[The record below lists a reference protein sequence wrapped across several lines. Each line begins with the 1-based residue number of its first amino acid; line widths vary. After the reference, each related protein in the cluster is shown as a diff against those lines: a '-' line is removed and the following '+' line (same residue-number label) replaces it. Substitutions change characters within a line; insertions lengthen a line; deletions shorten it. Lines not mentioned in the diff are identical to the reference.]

1 MKNKFTSGLCVMM
14 CLVIVLS
21 MFAAC
26 SIKDKNTDNTT
37 TTLSP
42 DNQWYVGNGTYEPV
56 ILDSFELADLVN
68 EALGE
73 EAKDFTGDLNTLTPE
88 QIQKV
93 ENLAADKGL
102 IIEKD
107 EGGNTVIK
115 EFEVP
120 TTQATPEEFS
130 QIMNQASVV
139 NPSNVT
145 PSQYEEIS
153 KVANDNGMVAITKP
167 SSGEVQVIKPV
178 TTAPVQTNNAPSSN
192 VVITPTGTSVINP
205 TAPSKPVQNPVN
217 PTVNGTTNAFAPSMS
232 VPSTQSTTRH
242 TAPTDPPE
250 TTRPRPTGNTTY
262 ATAPTY
268 TAGSTMGTTKPIPLA
283 ASKWVNTF
291 GGSKNDLFAD
301 ISATPDG
308 GAVAV
313 GVSFSTEGRRPEAAQ
328 TGTCGIIVKYNEK
341 GKLAWSKIV
350 DADDSVTFEDVA
362 ILGDGSMIVVGY
374 TSSTDFFSAAE
385 YKCSGT
391 TEGVIMKFNSKG
403 DEIWRKAL
411 GGSATDL
418 IYSVYPMS
426 DGGFVV
432 GGKSESTDSDLKNLG
447 SQLRKAFV
455 FRYDASGNI
464 VWKQALSGSKHC
476 SVDDLVVNSA
486 GDVYAAISNASGDG
500 EFADLEGA
508 KTGRRTAVVMKLGN
522 SGNILWK
529 KLFYDTGATN
539 LQSIALTPDG
549 GCVVAGNYT
558 SGTGGNQYSFKS
570 FINGGAAG
578 TQDGMIIK
586 IDAAGVTRW
595 VLPLIGIENDFVTG
609 ITEINGGYAV
619 TGYTASYNRDFPV
632 PIKGNYDSFIY
643 TITELGKTKNIYSFG
658 GSYSDNA
665 RAICSN
671 GSSIY
676 VAGSTNS
683 PDVYFENCEKKAAE
697 KVAKAYVCC
706 FEFDD

>member
-1 MKNKFTSGLCVMM
+1 MRNKFTSGLCVMM
-14 CLVIVLS
+14 CLVICLS

-56 ILDSFELADLVN
+56 VLDNVELADLVN

-73 EAKDFTGDLNTLTPE
+73 EAKNFTGDLNTLTPE

-145 PSQYEEIS
+145 PSQYQEIS
-153 KVANDNGMVAITKP
+153 KVADDKGMVAITKP
-167 SSGEVQVIKPV
+167 SSSEVQVIKPV
-178 TTAPVQTNNAPSSN
+178 TTVPVQNNNVPSSS
-192 VVITPTGTSVINP
+192 VVITPTGPSVINP
-205 TAPSKPVQNPVN
+205 TVPVN
-217 PTVNGTTNAFAPSMS
+217 PTVNGTTNSFAPSV
-232 VPSTQSTTRH
+232 VPSSQPTSHH
-242 TAPTDPPE
+242 TAPTDPVGTSK
-250 TTRPRPTGNTTY
+250 TTRPSGNTTY

-283 ASKWVNTF
+283 ASKWVNTY

-301 ISATPDG
+301 ISATSDG

-313 GVSFSTEGRRPEAAQ
+313 GVSFSTEGRRPEATQ
-328 TGTCGIIVKYNEK
+328 TGTCGIMVKYNEK
-341 GKLAWSKIV
+341 GKVAWSKIV
-350 DADDSVTFEDVA
+350 DANDSVTFEDIA

-374 TSSTDFFSAAE
+374 TSATDFFSPAE

-403 DEIWRKAL
+403 EEVWRKAI

-432 GGKSESTDSDLKNLG
+432 GGKSESTDSDFKNIG
-447 SQLRKAFV
+447 TQIRKAFV
-455 FRYDASGNI
+455 FRCDASGNI
-464 VWKQALSGSKHC
+464 MWKQALSGSKHC
-476 SVDDLVVNSA
+476 SVDDLVVSPS
-486 GDVYAAISNASGDG
+486 GEVYAAISNASGDG

-522 SGNILWK
+522 GGNILWK

-539 LQSIALTPDG
+539 LQSIALSPDG
-549 GCVVAGNYT
+549 GCVVAGSYT

-595 VLPLIGIENDFVTG
+595 VLPLIGIESDFVTG
-609 ITEINGGYAV
+609 ITSINGGYAV

-643 TITELGKTKNIYSFG
+643 TITEHGKAKNVYSFG
-658 GSYSDNA
+658 GTLSDNA
-665 RAICSN
+665 RAICSS
-671 GSSIY
+671 GSSLY

-683 PDVYFENCEKKAAE
+683 ADVYFENCEKKAAE
-697 KVAKAYVCC
+697 KAAKAYVCR
-706 FEFDD
+706 FEFSN